1 MYSPVGRGGIVNEWS
16 GNDGASN
23 FASSSSRVRRARRN
37 SGRANNSMQQQ
48 PKKEETEKIRDV
60 KKLENELRVMRKD
73 KEAMER
79 KFGQME
85 ELLKIKEGELATAV
99 AENNKFKVEKD
110 FEVQFDKSWKESY
123 ETQIRNLKA
132 ELETLQDKEE
142 PVSAM
147 EKSTNNK
154 KSPIVKKKLASALK
168 KFVSV
173 KKKIG
178 LSQKKSPIAK
188 KKLADAMKKLICVK
202 KNERERAMIKCNT
215 CDLMFKTTGLLRR
228 HTRLKHSSVLTNNKK
243 AGDDF
248 GDDATVITAV
258 EIDNQ

>member
-1 MYSPVGRGGIVNEWS
+1 MYSPVGRGGIVNEWG

-23 FASSSSRVRRARRN
+23 FASSSRVRRGRRN
-37 SGRANNSMQQQ
+37 SGRANRLMQQQ
-48 PKKEETEKIRDV
+48 PKKADV
-60 KKLENELRVMRKD
+60 KKLENELRVMRED
-73 KEAMER
+73 KEVMER

-147 EKSTNNK
+147 EKSPNTQK
-154 KSPIVKKKLASALK
+154 KSPIVKKKFANALK

-173 KKKIG
+173 KKKIV
-178 LSQKKSPIAK
+178 STQKKSPIAK
-188 KKLADAMKKLICVK
+188 KKLADAMKKMICVE
-202 KNERERAMIKCNT
+202 KNEPEQAMIKCDT
-215 CDLMFKTTGLLRR
+215 CDLMFKTTGLWRR
-228 HTRLKHSSVLTNNKK
+228 HTRLKHSLVLTNNNK
-243 AGDDF
+243 AGDDL
-248 GDDATVITAV
+248 GGDATVNAAV
-258 EIDNQ
+258 KIDNKM